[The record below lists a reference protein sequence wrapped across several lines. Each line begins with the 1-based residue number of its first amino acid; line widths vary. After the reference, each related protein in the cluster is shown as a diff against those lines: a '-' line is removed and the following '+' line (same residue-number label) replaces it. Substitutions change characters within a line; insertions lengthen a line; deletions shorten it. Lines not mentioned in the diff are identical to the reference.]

1 MTKTV
6 KERLQERLN
15 ADESK
20 TKKGKSSKEEV
31 REVKIDPLQ
40 IATMKV
46 KIVGIT
52 PLLLNK
58 MSDKEK
64 QLMLDKQMG
73 KNPEKNKIRDP
84 KQEVADKIHYMSNG
98 KIGIPIDSI
107 KNAMIESSPS
117 LDMYKKNIM
126 GGLFIIPEEN
136 NLVTI
141 NFKKQVTNES
151 ITRDGNQ
158 ARTPR
163 TTFRPQFNDWS
174 CEFVVRYNAKAI
186 TPDTI
191 LNLLKVAGFSNGIGS
206 WRPSTKGS
214 YGMFSPA

>member
-1 MTKTV
+1 MVKKTTTENENDKP
-6 KERLQERLN
+6 KEKE
-15 ADESK
+15 K
-20 TKKGKSSKEEV
+20 TKVAEV
-31 REVKIDPLQ
+31 AIDPLL

-73 KNPEKNKIRDP
+73 KGVEKNKIRNP
-84 KQEVADKIHYMSNG
+84 KQEVEDKIHKMPNG

-107 KNAMIESSPS
+107 KMAMIESAPA
-117 LDMYKKNIM
+117 LEMYKKEVT
-126 GGLFIIPEEN
+126 GGLFIIPEDN

-141 NFKKQVTNES
+141 NYKKMTINES

-163 TTFRPQFNDWS
+163 TTFRPQFTTGLVNS
-174 CEFVVRYNAKAI
+174 K
-186 TPDTI
+186 
-191 LNLLKVAGFSNGIGS
+191 
-206 WRPSTKGS
+206 
-214 YGMFSPA
+214 